1 MALGM
6 AACAMMPIGGDG
18 IIEASGGLAQAAVLT
33 QGAFVAVDGQVLEV
47 LHVLLGSENLLELV
61 EVLTARLPAELAL
74 RLALIGLERI
84 HGGALVVGELDAGK
98 RVNLRLAD
106 LASGTL
112 ALAGGAVAALLL
124 TLLAALLAALLL
136 AL

>member
-1 MALGM
+1 MALALGM

-47 LHVLLGSENLLELV
+47 LQVLLRSEDLLELV
-61 EVLTARLPAELAL
+61 EVLTARLLAELAL
-74 RLALIGLERI
+74 RLALAGLERI
-84 HGGALVVGELDAGK
+84 HCGALVVGELDAGK
-98 RVNLRLAD
+98 RVNLRLTD
-106 LASGTL
+106 LTSGTL
-112 ALAGGAVAALLL
+112 ALAGGAVAV
-124 TLLAALLAALLL
+124 LAAVLAALLL

>member
-6 AACAMMPIGGDG
+6 AACAMMPSGGDS
-18 IIEASGGLAQAAVLT
+18 IVKACAGLAQAAVLT
-33 QGAFVAVDGQVLEV
+33 QGAVVAVNGQVLEV
-47 LHVLLGSENLLELV
+47 LHVLLRSEDLLELV
-61 EVLTARLPAELAL
+61 EVLTARLLAELAL
-74 RLALIGLERI
+74 RLALAGLERVY
-84 HGGALVVGELDAGK
+84 GGALVVGELDAGK

-124 TLLAALLAALLL
+124 TLLAALLMAL
-136 AL
+136 

>member
-18 IIEASGGLAQAAVLT
+18 IVEASAGLAQAAVLA
-33 QGAFVAVDGQVLEV
+33 QGAVVAVNGQVLEV

-61 EVLTARLPAELAL
+61 EVLTARLLAELAL
-74 RLALIGLERI
+74 RLALAGLERVY
-84 HGGALVVGELDAGK
+84 GGALVVGELDAGK

-124 TLLAALLAALLL
+124 TLLAALLL